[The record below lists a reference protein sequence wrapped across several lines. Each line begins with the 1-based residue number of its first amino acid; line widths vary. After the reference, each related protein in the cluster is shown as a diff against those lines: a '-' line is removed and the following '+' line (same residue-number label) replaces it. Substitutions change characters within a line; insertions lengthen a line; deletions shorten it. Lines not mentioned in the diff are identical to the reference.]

1 MAAAVA
7 ATTAEMSTT
16 RVSAATIRGHVCV
29 PTTATAG
36 FTATTTR
43 RGPLTTTT
51 SRRVIPAF
59 AA

>member
-1 MAAAVA
+1 
-7 ATTAEMSTT
+7 MSTT